1 MNAET
6 HYINRI
12 VDTVL
17 FFFET
22 MEEGNGGGSTQIIKL
37 IKPVPAVGNVELRNY
52 VMNEHLRQGRTLTC
66 TAIKLSQ
73 WLRAKNLAPIPILD
87 EEAKVSMGCE
97 PYERLALPSHSL
109 HPDRAYRR
117 LARHIWRMQSPDVGK
132 HSRVFDFYIPAK
144 EIQRGRSKKAP
155 DKGFHPE
162 HVVPCAYILQHCCS
176 VLTALRGDATVS
188 PEELSIRRLV
198 PLIKKL
204 LAIVKIDESERKRLD
219 YGDLALKDRMPDKWN
234 VETGCIFQRL
244 HDADPRIELELQPD
258 GSKLCQCPV

>member
-1 MNAET
+1 MNPEIN
-6 HYINRI
+6 YINRI

-73 WLRAKNLAPIPILD
+73 WLRAKDLAPIPIID
-87 EEAKVSMGCE
+87 EDAKVSTACE
-97 PYERLALPSHSL
+97 PYERPALPSNSL
-109 HPDRAYRR
+109 HPDRPYRR

-132 HSRVFDFYIPAK
+132 HSRVFDFYIPSK

-162 HVVPCAYILQHCCS
+162 HVVPCAFILQHCRS
-176 VLTALRGDATVS
+176 VLTVLSGDSAYA
-188 PEELSIRRLV
+188 PEELSISMLV

-219 YGDLALKDRMPDKWN
+219 VGDLALKYTMPDGWIA
-234 VETGCIFQRL
+234 ETGCIFKRL
-244 HDADPRIELELQPD
+244 HDAKPRIELELLPD